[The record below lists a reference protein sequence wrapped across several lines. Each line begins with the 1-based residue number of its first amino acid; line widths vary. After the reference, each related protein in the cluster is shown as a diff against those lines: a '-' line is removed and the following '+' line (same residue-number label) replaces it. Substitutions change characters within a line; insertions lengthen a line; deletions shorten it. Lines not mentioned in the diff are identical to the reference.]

1 MKHRLGLTPGTPRF
15 IAMRVIDAE
24 DKLPA
29 KEHAIYQSWVSTLLY
44 LTKHSRPDLCNAVR
58 ELSKTMGRPA
68 PIHLNKMS
76 DIYWKQEDMD
86 SSFTQEEVHCLFKP
100 SVTVIFWRQGNKNKC
115 LWILCVF
122 LWISNCMEK

>member
-68 PIHLNKMS
+68 PIHLNKMYRVVRYILETRRYGLKFHPRRSSLFIQAFS
-76 DIYWKQEDMD
+76 DSNFLETGKQE
-86 SSFTQEEVHCLFKP
+86 
-100 SVTVIFWRQGNKNKC
+100 
-115 LWILCVF
+115 
-122 LWISNCMEK
+122 